1 METSNK
7 TKEIINK
14 TTLFIEDIKKSLL
27 ELNEE
32 CTSFIFN
39 YDEYNNKNLYDASL
53 LKQRMKDSVIKAVS
67 DDL

>member
-7 TKEIINK
+7 SKEIIGK
-14 TTLFIEDIKKSLL
+14 TTLFIEDVKKSLL

-39 YDEYNNKNLYDASL
+39 YDAYNNKNLYDASL
-53 LKQRMKDSVIKAVS
+53 LKQRMKDAVIKAVS
-67 DDL
+67 NDI